1 MLILRRS
8 SLLFLL
14 ALPVVAQVP
23 ELKEPDLPFP
33 LLAEVTP
40 AKTAAPQMKEGA
52 PAAPPPIPTPAP
64 APPPA
69 STGADLPPPIS
80 LLPEPGAIQSRP
92 QATATESVVV
102 NLINKLVERGALT
115 KADAADLVKSAEQ
128 EAQMAQAQAQTLA
141 ETQAAVAAQSALPP
155 LAPDQEEVRVTYI
168 PEAVKEE
175 IRTQI
180 RSEVL
185 SQARTEG
192 WSSPTTDRRLEWA
205 QRIKMFGDMRMRQEM
220 LMYPAGNDNLTG
232 AFPNFNAI
240 NTGAPFDLTNAAGT
254 LPPQLNVDR
263 NRDRTRLRLRLGFDV
278 DLEDGFTAGIRL
290 ASGGNN
296 SPVSTNQTL
305 GSTNGNTQGGNFSK
319 YEMWLDRAF
328 MKYEAD
334 LTTHSHLMVELGRFQ
349 NPFFN
354 NSQIIWDEDVNLD
367 GIAFSVTNSWNQ
379 DLSSFFTAGA
389 FPVFNTA
396 LNSPDNSTSK
406 ATSNDKYLLAAQF
419 GVQFKI
425 TDDIEVKS
433 GIAYYHWESIEGRFS
448 SPFVPASANDAG
460 DTDDSRPLFAQK
472 GNTYRPIRNITATPG
487 AAPGGN
493 LGGTI
498 NQFQYFGLATKF
510 RQLAWNGRVDFNHW
524 EPMQVSLMA
533 DVVKNFGL
541 DRAAMNDFARLDPVV
556 NNRAGGAGAWDG
568 GDLAW
573 YIGMNFGKPVAL
585 FDKRGDWAL
594 NIGYRHVESDAV
606 VDGFAESRFGNGGSN
621 MEGYTIQGLYALSKR
636 TWTRLAYMSA
646 NQIAGPPLQ
655 TDVFLIEFLSRF

>member
-1 MLILRRS
+1 
-8 SLLFLL
+8 
-14 ALPVVAQVP
+14 
-23 ELKEPDLPFP
+23 
-33 LLAEVTP
+33 
-40 AKTAAPQMKEGA
+40 
-52 PAAPPPIPTPAP
+52 
-64 APPPA
+64 
-69 STGADLPPPIS
+69 
-80 LLPEPGAIQSRP
+80 
-92 QATATESVVV
+92 
-102 NLINKLVERGALT
+102 
-115 KADAADLVKSAEQ
+115 
-128 EAQMAQAQAQTLA
+128 
-141 ETQAAVAAQSALPP
+141 
-155 LAPDQEEVRVTYI
+155 
-168 PEAVKEE
+168 
-175 IRTQI
+175 
-180 RSEVL
+180 
-185 SQARTEG
+185 
-192 WSSPTTDRRLEWA
+192 
-205 QRIKMFGDMRMRQEM
+205 
-220 LMYPAGNDNLTG
+220 MYPSGNDNVTG

-240 NTGAPFDLTNAAGT
+240 NTGAPFDLRNAAGT

-263 NRDRTRLRLRLGFDV
+263 NRDRTRLRMRLGFDI

-290 ASGGNN
+290 ATGGNN

-334 LTTHSHLMVELGRFQ
+334 LTPHSHLMIELGRFQ

-354 NSQIIWDEDVNLD
+354 NSQIMWDEDVNLD
-367 GIAFSVTNSWNQ
+367 GIAFSVTNSWND

-406 ATSNDKYLLAAQF
+406 ATSYDKYLIAAQF
-419 GVQFKI
+419 GVQFKVV
-425 TDDIEVKS
+425 DDIEVKS
-433 GIAYYHWESIEGRFS
+433 SIAYYHWENIEGRFS

-472 GNTYRPIRNITATPG
+472 GNTYRPIRNITPTPG

-493 LGGTI
+493 LNGTI

-541 DRAAMNDFARLDPVV
+541 DRAAMNDLARRDAVV
-556 NNRAGGAGAWDG
+556 NNRSGGNGSWEG
-568 GDLAW
+568 GDLGW
-573 YIGMNFGKPVAL
+573 YVGLNIGKPVAL
-585 FDKRGDWAL
+585 FSERGDWAF
-594 NIGYRHVESDAV
+594 NIGYRYVESDAM
-606 VDGFAESRFGNGGSN
+606 VDGFTESRFGNGGTN

-646 NQIAGPPLQ
+646 TQIAGPPLQ

>member
-23 ELKEPDLPFP
+23 ELKEPDLPMP

-52 PAAPPPIPTPAP
+52 PAAPPPTPAPTPSP

-175 IRTQI
+175 IRSQL
-180 RSEVL
+180 RSEIMADSR
-185 SQARTEG
+185 SQKWAGVADIPDWTRRTG
-192 WSSPTTDRRLEWA
+192 L
-205 QRIKMFGDMRMRQEM
+205 FGDIRMRYDNFM
-220 LMYPAGNDNLTG
+220 FPSGNDSLTG

-240 NTGAPFDLTNAAGT
+240 NTGAPFDLTNTAGT
-254 LPPQLNVDR
+254 LPPQINVNQD
-263 NRDRTRLRLRLGFDV
+263 RDRYRLRMRLGFDI
-278 DLEDGFTAGIRL
+278 DLEDGFTAGIRM
-290 ASGGNN
+290 ATGANN

-305 GSTNGNTQGGNFSK
+305 GSANANSTGGNFSK
-319 YEMWLDRAF
+319 YELWVDRAF
-328 MKYEAD
+328 IQYEASYHEHGK
-334 LTTHSHLMVELGRFQ
+334 LLVWLGRFD
-349 NPFFN
+349 NPFMTS
-354 NSQIIWDEDVNLD
+354 SQIMWDEDVGLD
-367 GIAFSVTNSWNQ
+367 GIAFKVNQ
-379 DLSSFFTAGA
+379 GWTPGFSTFLTAGA
-389 FPVFNTA
+389 FPVFNSA
-396 LNSPDNSTSK
+396 FNFGDNNTSK
-406 ATSNDKYLLAAQF
+406 TESYNKYLLAAQF
-419 GVQFKI
+419 GVSFKI

-433 GIAYYHWESIEGRFS
+433 SLAYYDWQKMEGRFS

-460 DTDDSRPLFAQK
+460 STDESRPLFAQK

-510 RQLAWNGRVDFNHW
+510 RQLAWTGRVDFNHY
-524 EPMQVSLMA
+524 EPVQISLLGEFI
-533 DVVKNFGL
+533 KNIGL
-541 DRAAMNDFARLDPVV
+541 DKAAMNDLARRDAVV
-556 NNRAGGAGAWDG
+556 NNRAGGNGAWDG
-568 GDLAW
+568 GDTAW
-573 YIGMNFGKPVAL
+573 YMGINIGKAITA
-585 FDKRGDWAL
+585 FDKKGDWAL
-594 NIGYRHVESDAV
+594 GLGYRHVESDAV
-606 VDGFAESRFGNGGSN
+606 IDGFTDSVFGFGGTN
-621 MEGYTIQGLYALSKR
+621 MEGYTLNAAMALSKR
-636 TWTRLAYMSA
+636 TWVRMAYMSA
-646 NQIAGPPLQ
+646 DQIAGPQLR
-655 TDVFLIEFLSRF
+655 TDVFLFDFTAKF

>member
-1 MLILRRS
+1 MLILRCPP
-8 SLLFLL
+8 LLVLF
-14 ALPVVAQVP
+14 ALPLAAQVP
-23 ELKEPDLPFP
+23 ELREPDLPLP
-33 LLAEVTP
+33 LLAEVTQP
-40 AKTAAPQMKEGA
+40 KTAAPQMKESSA
-52 PAAPPPIPTPAP
+52 NLPPPAP
-64 APPPA
+64 APSA
-69 STGADLPPPIS
+69 ADLPPPIA
-80 LLPEPGAIQSRP
+80 LLPEPDAIKTRP
-92 QATATESVVV
+92 QATATESVVI

-128 EAQMAQAQAQTLA
+128 EAQMAQTQAQALA
-141 ETQAAVAAQSALPP
+141 DTQAAVAAQSALPP
-155 LAPDQEEVRVTYI
+155 LEPDKEEVRVTYI
-168 PEAVKEE
+168 PESVKEE

-192 WSSPTTDRRLEWA
+192 WASSTTDRRAEWA
-205 QRIKMFGDMRMRQEM
+205 QRIKLFGDMRMRQEM
-220 LMYPAGNDNLTG
+220 LMYPTGNDNITG

-240 NTGAPFDLTNAAGT
+240 NSGAPFDLTNAAGT

-263 NRDRTRLRLRLGFDV
+263 NRDRTRLRMRLGFDI
-278 DLEDGFTAGIRL
+278 DLEDGFTSGIRL
-290 ASGGNN
+290 ATGGNN

-305 GSTNGNTQGGNFSK
+305 GSANANSTGGNFSK
-319 YEMWLDRAF
+319 YELWLDRAF
-328 MKYEAD
+328 MKYETD
-334 LTTHSHLMVELGRFQ
+334 LDLHTHLMIELGRFQ

-354 NSQIIWDEDVNLD
+354 NSQIMWDEDVNLD
-367 GIAFSVTNSWNQ
+367 GIAFSLTNSWND

-406 ATSNDKYLLAAQF
+406 ATSYDKYLIAAQF
-419 GVQFKI
+419 GVQFKV
-425 TDDIEVKS
+425 TDNIEVKS
-433 GIAYYHWESIEGRFS
+433 ALAWYHWENIEGRFS
-448 SPFVPASANDAG
+448 SPFVPSSANDAG

-493 LGGTI
+493 LNGTI

-541 DRAAMNDFARLDPVV
+541 DRAAMNDLARRDAVV
-556 NNRAGGAGAWDG
+556 NNRSGGNGAWEG
-568 GDLAW
+568 GDIGW
-573 YIGMNFGKPVAL
+573 YIGLNFGKPVIL
-585 FDKRGDWAL
+585 FDKRGDWAV
-594 NIGYRHVESDAV
+594 NVGYRYVESDAM
-606 VDGFAESRFGNGGSN
+606 VDGFTESRFGNGGTN

-636 TWTRLAYMSA
+636 TWARLAYMSA
-646 NQIAGPPLQ
+646 NQIAGPTLQ
-655 TDVFLIEFLSRF
+655 TDVFLLEFLSRF

>member
-14 ALPVVAQVP
+14 ALPVAAQVP
-23 ELKEPDLPFP
+23 ELKEPALPLP

-40 AKTAAPQMKEGA
+40 AKTAVPQMKEGSS
-52 PAAPPPIPTPAP
+52 APPPTPTPSPTPAP
-64 APPPA
+64 AP
-69 STGADLPPPIS
+69 TGADLPPPIS
-80 LLPEPGAIQSRP
+80 LLPEPNAIPSRP
-92 QATATESVVV
+92 QATPTESVVV

-185 SQARTEG
+185 AQARTEG

-240 NTGAPFDLTNAAGT
+240 NTGAPVDLRNAAGT

-263 NRDRTRLRLRLGFDV
+263 NRDRTRLRLRLGFDI

-334 LTTHSHLMVELGRFQ
+334 LTPQSHLMVELGRFQ

-354 NSQIIWDEDVNLD
+354 NSQIMWDEDVNLD

-419 GVQFKI
+419 GVQFKL

-433 GIAYYHWESIEGRFS
+433 GIAYYHWENIEGRFS

-472 GNTYRPIRNITATPG
+472 GNTYRPIRNITPTPG

-493 LGGTI
+493 LNGTI

-541 DRAAMNDFARLDPVV
+541 DRAAMNDLARQDAVV
-556 NNRAGGAGAWDG
+556 NNRSGGNGSWEG
-568 GDLAW
+568 GDLGW
-573 YIGMNFGKPVAL
+573 YVGMNIGKPVAL
-585 FDKRGDWAL
+585 FSERGDWAF
-594 NIGYRHVESDAV
+594 NIGYRYVESDAM
-606 VDGFAESRFGNGGSN
+606 VDGFTESRFGNGGTN